1 MFGVDGSVVVV
12 RAEWTM
18 MMIKDAATVARTFV
32 PAALSELRIALI
44 MATFFVSCSSLLL
57 KCTCRTSHT

>member
-18 MMIKDAATVARTFV
+18 MMIKDAATIARTFV
-32 PAALSELRIALI
+32 PAALSELRIASI
-44 MATFFVSCSSLLL
+44 MAACLCVLLFSS
-57 KCTCRTSHT
+57 SQVYVPN